1 MSIQPQG
8 EDLRKAT
15 KWLGM
20 EMEDNP
26 KAPLKELIQ
35 KACIKF
41 DLSPLDADFLT
52 RYFQKEKD

>member
-1 MSIQPQG
+1 
-8 EDLRKAT
+8 
-15 KWLGM
+15 M